1 MASQPHAADRRG
13 APALT
18 TAAPG
23 SRSVSGSRGVYGPGG
38 APGFGGASGP
48 RGAVGPRGVSGSRV
62 VVRTTGGL
70 VAGERTGAVAVFR
83 GVPYA
88 AAPVGPLRFASPR
101 PPVPWHGVRPA
112 VRFTDVSFQSAVP
125 NRPVPPSSED
135 SLYANVWTPDPDG
148 ARRPVLVYIH
158 GGGWQAGGG
167 SLPVYDGARP
177 AERGDMV
184 VVTFNYRLGV
194 LGFGLHEDLT
204 DPETGH
210 FANWG
215 LQDQQALLH
224 WVHANA
230 AAFGGDPGN
239 ITVCGTSAGGAST
252 WQLALLPDLRGLIRR
267 IVPISPSHV
276 TAPAVSLTPHDA
288 RTAFE
293 AVARHLGTTVAGLRQ
308 VPAAALAGTWE
319 EIFAPPPEERIVTSG
334 RWYRGPVADGR
345 TMPAYDHLLPTP
357 DVPVLSVHTRTEG
370 SFYTGPGSPQPAPV
384 PRDEAALRRAVR
396 DVLRLAEPDAGDDL
410 TGACLDAYR
419 VAARED
425 ELPADP
431 RSLWTE
437 IWGDAYFRHQ
447 IVRFADR
454 HARLG
459 TTALYAME
467 FAHPAL
473 PPHFGTPH
481 EATSPF
487 LFGTHRLPQLA
498 GVFGDG
504 RSERTLSDLFID
516 AVAAFA
522 RTSRPAAP
530 GLPAWPP
537 YAPDTPS
544 TLVLGGSATAAVVAT
559 PKLAQLRFWDEARWE
574 PRL

>member
-1 MASQPHAADRRG
+1 MTSQPQAADGRV
-13 APALT
+13 ASAVT
-18 TAAPG
+18 TAAH
-23 SRSVSGSRGVYGPGG
+23 R
-38 APGFGGASGP
+38 P
-48 RGAVGPRGVSGSRV
+48 RGTSGSRV
-62 VVRTTGGL
+62 VVRTSGGL
-70 VAGERTGAVAVFR
+70 VAGERAGAVTVFR

-101 PPVPWHGVRPA
+101 PPEPWHGVRPA
-112 VRFTDVSFQSAVP
+112 VRFADVSFQSPVP

-135 SLYANVWTPDPDG
+135 SLYANVWTPDTHG
-148 ARRPVLVYIH
+148 SRPVLVYIH

-167 SLPVYDGARP
+167 SLPTYDGARP
-177 AERGDMV
+177 AERGDLV

-204 DPETGH
+204 DPLTGH

-215 LQDQQALLH
+215 VQDQTALLH

-239 ITVCGTSAGGAST
+239 ITVCGTSAGGASA
-252 WQLALLPDLRGLIRR
+252 WQLALLPGLRGLVRR
-267 IVPISPSHV
+267 IVSISPSHV
-276 TAPAVSLTPHDA
+276 TPPGTALTADDA
-288 RTAFE
+288 RTACA
-293 AVARHLGTTVAGLRQ
+293 AVARRLGTTVPGLRR
-308 VPAAALAGTWE
+308 VPAAALAAAWE
-319 EIFAPPPEERIVTSG
+319 EIFAAPPEERIVASG

-345 TMPAYDHLLPTP
+345 TMPAYDHELPTP

-384 PRDEAALRRAVR
+384 PRDEAGLRRAVR
-396 DVLRLAEPDAGDDL
+396 EVLRLVEPDAGDDL
-410 TGACLDAYR
+410 AAACLAAYR
-419 VAARED
+419 DAARQD
-425 ELPADP
+425 ALPDDP

-437 IWGDAYFRHQ
+437 IWGDAVFRHQ

-454 HARLG
+454 HARRG

-467 FAHPAL
+467 FAHPVLA
-473 PPHFGTPH
+473 PHFGTPH

-498 GVFGDG
+498 AVFGDG
-504 RSERTLSDLFID
+504 PAERMLSDLFID

-530 GLPAWPP
+530 GLPDWPP
-537 YAPDTPS
+537 YTPGAPS
-544 TLVLGGSATAAVVAT
+544 TLVLGGPATAEVAAT
-559 PKLAQLRFWDEARWE
+559 PKLAQLRFWDEAGWV